1 MEAKELREVLKQR
14 EKRTLEYKRAWDNV
28 PGNLFETICAFLNR
42 EGGLIVLGAEDNG
55 EIKKGVSPDA
65 AYQMCRDI
73 SNMSNNPQKLSPTFL
88 LQPEEVEIDGKKVI
102 VVYVPC
108 SSQVHST
115 AGKVYDRS
123 SDGDYVLKTDAE
135 ISAAYLRK
143 SQAYSENKVYPYM
156 RMEHLQEKT
165 IRKAKKLIKEMYPK
179 HPWLK
184 LSTMEMLKQA
194 NLYRED
200 LSGGEGGFS
209 LAALML
215 FGKQEAIQSMLPYY
229 RIDAVV
235 RLNDVDRYDD
245 RFTSFGNIIDG
256 YDDLMEFMRKHLP
269 DPFYMEDD
277 QRKSLLTLI
286 FREVIANML
295 VHREYLNPT
304 FTTIE
309 IGREGIVIKN
319 ANKPLHSGPVTLR
332 NYVRHPKNPHIS
344 NFFVQMGRAEY
355 LGTGIRN
362 LYKYVPIY
370 TGGEPEIIEGD
381 VFEVRMKLPKGFWS
395 GEEKE
400 TESVMGNDV
409 IENVIENV
417 IEKRGIKKSQ
427 LTTRQ
432 LGIIQRLIE
441 TGKKYVPGV
450 VLENVPENVIENVT
464 ENDIVNN
471 VETLESLAAMCGR
484 STRTIH
490 RDIVGLKELG
500 LVRRDGGDLG
510 GIWVVLTSEGMK

>member
-55 EIKKGVSPDA
+55 EIKKGVSPNA

-123 SDGDYVLKTDAE
+123 LDGDYVLKTDAE

-215 FGKQEAIQSMLPYY
+215 FGKQEASTGRKPGS
-229 RIDAVV
+229 
-235 RLNDVDRYDD
+235 DD
-245 RFTSFGNIIDG
+245 GSDFGSDFGSDNIIINDTETAESIG
-256 YDDLMEFMRKHLP
+256 A
-269 DPFYMEDD
+269 
-277 QRKSLLTLI
+277 LLH
-286 FREVIANML
+286 AS
-295 VHREYLNPT
+295 
-304 FTTIE
+304 
-309 IGREGIVIKN
+309 K
-319 ANKPLHSGPVTLR
+319 
-332 NYVRHPKNPHIS
+332 
-344 NFFVQMGRAEY
+344 
-355 LGTGIRN
+355 
-362 LYKYVPIY
+362 
-370 TGGEPEIIEGD
+370 
-381 VFEVRMKLPKGFWS
+381 
-395 GEEKE
+395 
-400 TESVMGNDV
+400 
-409 IENVIENV
+409 
-417 IEKRGIKKSQ
+417 
-427 LTTRQ
+427 
-432 LGIIQRLIE
+432 
-441 TGKKYVPGV
+441 
-450 VLENVPENVIENVT
+450 
-464 ENDIVNN
+464 
-471 VETLESLAAMCGR
+471 
-484 STRTIH
+484 RTIYRESDALQTIGLLRRKGEH
-490 RDIVGLKELG
+490 GGKWIV
-500 LVRRDGGDLG
+500 LVPKD
-510 GIWVVLTSEGMK
+510 VSQ

>member
-55 EIKKGVSPDA
+55 EIKKGVNPDA

-256 YDDLMEFMRKHLP
+256 YDDLMGFMRKHLP

-309 IGREGIVIKN
+309 IGREGIVIRN

-355 LGTGIRN
+355 LGTGIKN

-400 TESVMGNDV
+400 MVMGKDFLKGFLKDFLK
-409 IENVIENV
+409 E
-417 IEKRGIKKSQ
+417 RGAK
-427 LTTRQ
+427 LTERQ
-432 LGIIQRLIE
+432 MAIMERLVA
-441 TGKKYVPGV
+441 TGLKYVPGV
-450 VLENVPENVIENVT
+450 VLENVPENVLENVL

-471 VETLESLAAMCGR
+471 VETLESLSAMCGR
-484 STRTIH
+484 STRTVR
-490 RDIVGLKELG
+490 RDIADLKELG
-500 LVRRDGGDLG
+500 LLRRDGGDNG
-510 GIWVVLTSEGMK
+510 GIWVVLTSEGKK